1 MGVRGGFWK
10 IVHAFDNSRT
20 VVDFKNLG
28 KDVVVAVD
36 GFVWLHQLCAVHIVD
51 VMQVCILL
59 VCVPSIFFPS
69 SSPISCLPSHPLS
82 IIAETRCY
90 ESGGK
95 FHAALAPYA
104 FEWVSVCGVS

>member
-1 MGVRGGFWK
+1 MHSTIQEQLLISKTLERMSCGGGWVR
-10 IVHAFDNSRT
+10 
-20 VVDFKNLG
+20 
-28 KDVVVAVD
+28 VVAPAVRSAYRGRD
-36 GFVWLHQLCAVHIVD
+36 AGLHFACMCAIHF
-51 VMQVCILL
+51 L
-59 VCVPSIFFPS
+59 PSC
-69 SSPISCLPSHPLS
+69 SPIACLPSHPLS